1 MGRRVGGG
9 GGKRQKQAL
18 RYTMRQGR
26 DPASA
31 QTPSDN
37 NRSFTEL
44 HTEESTPLQSYLR
57 LVEVE
62 EKLETWR

>member
-1 MGRRVGGG
+1 MGGGGG
-9 GGKRQKQAL
+9 GGKKQKQAL
-18 RYTMRQGR
+18 LYIMRQGR

-31 QTPSDN
+31 QPPSEN

-44 HTEESTPLQSYLR
+44 YTEESTPLQSYLL